1 MTRNNKTEVSA
12 AKSSL
17 RECYSAKKYRYW
29 LEGLQVVISIA
40 RNSCSLL
47 SFSPEGKCQFVLG
60 TEGQGSISC
69 TELPG
74 YEMRTLLLSSMRQLE
89 AIQAI
94 NG

>member
-1 MTRNNKTEVSA
+1 MTQDNKTEVSA

-40 RNSCSLL
+40 RKLVPCAH
-47 SFSPEGKCQFVLG
+47 FSPEGKCQFVLE

-74 YEMRTLLLSSMRQLE
+74 YSMRTLLLSFLPGS
-89 AIQAI
+89 
-94 NG
+94 